1 VKENDQKTKS
11 LTIFNDNFSNT
22 FSKKKNDIKNTSLDV
37 VICIFRRTKT
47 LRSTASLF
55 PFKEVGFYNVKI
67 NKKLMKP
74 LKKTSILQFTNFIH
88 R

>member
-22 FSKKKNDIKNTSLDV
+22 FSEKKNDIKSTSLDI

-55 PFKEVGFYNVKI
+55 PVKEEGFYNVKI

-74 LKKTSILQFTNFIH
+74 LKKNNYIAIYKFYT
-88 R
+88 